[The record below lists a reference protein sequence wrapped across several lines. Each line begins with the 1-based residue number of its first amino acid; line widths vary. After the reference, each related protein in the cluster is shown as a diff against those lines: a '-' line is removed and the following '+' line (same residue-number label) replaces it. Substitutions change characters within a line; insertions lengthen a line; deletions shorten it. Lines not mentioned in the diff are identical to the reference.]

1 MELQGYKTFANRTMF
16 EFPESITAVVGPN
29 GSGKSNVSDA
39 IRWVLGEQ
47 SFGLLRARKTED
59 MIFAG
64 SEQKTRAGMAT
75 ATIVFDNQDSWLPID
90 FTDVAISRR
99 AYRDGQNEYFLNG
112 QKVRL
117 KEISELLAQS
127 GLAERTY
134 TIVGQGAVDSA
145 LSLKPDERRRFFEEA
160 AGIGLYRS
168 RREEAIQRLET
179 TRRNLERLLDI
190 VGELEPRMASLEKQ
204 AKRAQEYER
213 VKADLQLLLR
223 EWYGFH
229 WHKHQKELTHA
240 RSVVEAQEVRLG
252 QAKKNLS
259 EYDRQLA
266 KLREK
271 LSGLRASL
279 NQWHSQ
285 SSELHQERERISRT
299 LAVLDE
305 RQQSLLAQR
314 KNFQSD
320 LGRLEEEQ
328 GARGERLQ
336 NSKAELERLKNDLSD
351 ARTQGDQARK
361 NLRERQ
367 VERDNAEREVR
378 DTRRLLVSSETKKVE
393 LDARRNEL
401 NTRQE
406 NLKKS
411 QQALSQSV
419 SADAQNLIE
428 CRTLLE
434 KATREQNEAEAARKA
449 ADEKLAAQRQ
459 QARQLESNLKLVQDE
474 INKLEGERSRAKAQL
489 DVLEQAERS
498 FSGLNQG
505 AKYILESAQQGKLS
519 GKYQSFSSQIE
530 VPRELEAAIA
540 AVLGE
545 HLDGILLKGKD
556 DLEKVLTY
564 LEKGDK
570 GRAVLIPED
579 FESNVDLLQKVN
591 DPDCLGTAAEL
602 IQVSGQLKTTVRLL
616 LGQVLIV
623 KDRAAAKRIMVQM
636 PLTARAVTLKGEIFW
651 GNGVVVAGQETRGG
665 MIARPRQKREL
676 QEALEVLIQQL
687 KAKNET
693 LKKIRQDMETQR
705 QKEVELES
713 EVRQASQRIVQ
724 CNQATQKANLA
735 VEQVKQKAE
744 FQKNQLA
751 SIDGQINRTEEE
763 IKKVRD
769 EIRNVTVRIE
779 ELQGQIRTQ
788 NKALG
793 GLPLEELQSQ
803 VVHWNTQQAVVERAV
818 KDAENRQ
825 GEYQNALKQNEQQQ
839 TDMALRLGKLNELMI
854 NLEEEKKG
862 LVSQEGSL
870 NAEIQA
876 LQEKIEPAE
885 QDLIGLEKEQDVI
898 QNNQSAAQQAL
909 TVSERYAA
917 TAHLDVTRQREALDS
932 LRRRIED
939 DFGLVAF
946 QYTTDVLSPTPL
958 PLEGFVSTLPQI
970 TEISPEIEENVARQR
985 SMLRRMGAVNLDAK
999 SEYDS
1004 VKERFDYMTSQ
1015 IGDLKAADL
1024 DLQQVIA
1031 ELDELMK
1038 IEFSKTFNA
1047 VAAEFKQIFTR
1058 LFGGGSAKLVLVDKE
1073 NPADSGV
1080 EIEARL
1086 PGRREQGLAL
1096 LSGGER
1102 SLTAVAL
1109 IFSLLKVSPTPFCVL
1124 DEVDAALDE
1133 ANVGRFCDLLKE
1145 LSQNTQFII
1154 ITHNRNTVSASGV
1167 IYGVTMGRDSVSQV
1181 ISLKLDEVSDDMVK

>member
-1 MELQGYKTFANRTMF
+1 MELQGYKTFANRTLF

-64 SEQKTRAGMAT
+64 SEQKARAGMAT
-75 ATIVFDNQDSWLPID
+75 ATIVFDNQNNWLPID
-90 FTDVAISRR
+90 FTDVAITRR

-160 AGIGLYRS
+160 AGIGLFRS
-168 RREEAIQRLET
+168 RREEAITRLET
-179 TRRNLERLLDI
+179 TRRNLERLMDI
-190 VGELEPRMASLEKQ
+190 VGELEPRMLSLEKQ

-229 WHKHQKELTHA
+229 WHRHQKELTHA

-252 QAKKNLS
+252 QAKAHLS
-259 EYDRQLA
+259 DVDQKLA

-271 LSGLRASL
+271 LIGLRASL
-279 NQWHSQ
+279 NQWHTQ
-285 SSELHQERERISRT
+285 SAELHQERERISRN

-305 RQQSLLAQR
+305 RQQSLIAQR
-314 KNFQSD
+314 KNLQSD
-320 LGRLEEEQ
+320 LGKLEEEK
-328 GARGERLQ
+328 GAREERLQ
-336 NSKAELERLKNDLSD
+336 NSNADLGRLKNDFND
-351 ARTQGDQARK
+351 ARTQGDLARK
-361 NLRERQ
+361 ALRERQ
-367 VERDNAEREVR
+367 VERDSAEREVR
-378 DTRRLLVSSETKKVE
+378 ETRRLLVSSETKKVE
-393 LDARRNEL
+393 MDARRNEL
-401 NTRQE
+401 NTRLE

-411 QQALSQSV
+411 QQSLSQSV

-434 KATREQNEAEAARKA
+434 KATREQAEAESSRKS
-449 ADEKLAAQRQ
+449 ADEKFAAQRL
-459 QARQLESNLKLVQDE
+459 QAKQLENNLKVVQDE

-489 DVLEQAERS
+489 DVLDQAERS

-519 GKYQSFSSQIE
+519 GKYRSFSSQIE

-556 DLEKVLTY
+556 DLDKVLTY

-579 FESNVDLLQKVN
+579 FESDVELVQKVN

-602 IQVSGQLKTTVRLL
+602 IQVSGPLKTMVKLL

-623 KDRAAAKRIMVQM
+623 KDRAAARRIAGQI
-636 PLTARAVTLKGEIFW
+636 PLSARAVTLKGEIFW

-665 MIARPRQKREL
+665 MMARPRQKREL
-676 QEALEVLIQQL
+676 QETLEGYIQQL
-687 KAKNET
+687 NGKNET
-693 LKKIRQDMETQR
+693 LKKIRQEMEAQR
-705 QKEVELES
+705 QKEVELEA
-713 EVRQASQRIVQ
+713 EVRLAAQRIGQ
-724 CNQATQKANLA
+724 CNQATQKATLA

-744 FQKNQLA
+744 FQKNQLS
-751 SIDGQINRTEEE
+751 SIDGQISRTEEE

-769 EIRNVTVRIE
+769 EIRNASTRIE
-779 ELQGQIRTQ
+779 ELQGQIRSQ
-788 NKALG
+788 NKALS

-818 KDAENRQ
+818 KDAENRL
-825 GEYQNALKQNEQQQ
+825 GEYQNALKQNQQQ
-839 TDMALRLGKLNELMI
+839 QADMTLRLGKLNELMVS
-854 NLEEEKKG
+854 LEAEKKA
-862 LVSQEGSL
+862 LVGQESSL
-870 NAEIQA
+870 NEAIQV

-885 QDLIGLEKEQDVI
+885 QDLMGVEKNQEEI
-898 QNNQSAAQQAL
+898 QGNQSAAQQAL
-909 TVSERYAA
+909 SVSERYASS
-917 TAHLDVTRQREALDS
+917 AHLDVTRQREALDT

-958 PLEGFVSTLPQI
+958 PLEGFVSELPQI
-970 TEISPEIEENVARQR
+970 SEISPEIEENVTRQR

-999 SEYDS
+999 TEYES
-1004 VKERFDYMTSQ
+1004 VKGRFEYMTTQ

-1058 LFGGGSAKLVLVDKE
+1058 LFGGGSAKLVLVDKD

-1109 IFSLLKVSPTPFCVL
+1109 IFSLLKVSPTPFCVM

-1154 ITHNRNTVSASGV
+1154 ITHNRNTVQAAGV

>member
-16 EFPESITAVVGPN
+16 EFPEAITAIVGPN

-47 SFGLLRARKTED
+47 SFSLLRARKTDD

-75 ATIVFDNQDSWLPID
+75 ATIVFDNQDNWLPID

-160 AGIGLYRS
+160 AGIGLFRS
-168 RREEAIQRLET
+168 RREEAIQRLDT
-179 TRRNLERLLDI
+179 TRRNLDRLLDI
-190 VGELEPRMASLEKQ
+190 VGELEPRMLSLEKQ

-229 WHKHQKELTHA
+229 WHKHQAELTHA
-240 RSVVEAQEVRLG
+240 RSVVEAQEGRLT
-252 QAKKNLS
+252 
-259 EYDRQLA
+259 LA
-266 KLREK
+266 KAHVSEIDQQMGKQREK
-271 LSGLRASL
+271 LNALRSNL
-279 NQWHSQ
+279 NQWHNQ
-285 SSELHQERERISRT
+285 SSELHQERERISRG
-299 LAVLDE
+299 LAVLEE
-305 RQQSLLAQR
+305 RQQSLVGQR
-314 KNFQSD
+314 KNLQSD
-320 LGRLEEEQ
+320 LGRLEEEE
-328 GARGERLQ
+328 GSRRERLA
-336 NSKAELERLKNDLSD
+336 NSTGDLERLKIDLAE
-351 ARTQGDQARK
+351 ARSMGDQARK
-361 NLRERQ
+361 TLRERQ
-367 VERDNAEREVR
+367 LERDNAEREVR
-378 DTRRLLVSSETKKVE
+378 ETRRLMLSSETKKVE

-401 NTRQE
+401 KARLE
-406 NLKKS
+406 NLNKT
-411 QQALSQSV
+411 QQALNLSV
-419 SADAQNLIE
+419 KEDAQNLINSQ
-428 CRTLLE
+428 TLLE
-434 KATREQNEAEAARKA
+434 KAVKEQNDAESGRKT
-449 ADEKLAAQRQ
+449 ADEKLSAHRQ
-459 QARQLESNLKLVQDE
+459 QARLLDASLKQVQDE
-474 INKLEGERSRAKAQL
+474 INRLEGERSRNRAQL
-489 DVLEQAERS
+489 DVLEQADRS

-505 AKYILESAQQGKLS
+505 ARYILESAQQGKIS
-519 GKYQSFSSQIE
+519 GLFRSFSSQIE
-530 VPRELEAAIA
+530 VPGELEAAVA

-545 HLDGILLKGKD
+545 HLDGILLGGRD
-556 DLEKVLTY
+556 DLEKVLSY

-579 FESNVDLLQKVN
+579 YDSTAEMLQQVN
-591 DPDCLGTAAEL
+591 DPDCLGSAAEL
-602 IQVSGQLKTTVRLL
+602 IHVSEKLKSTVTRLL
-616 LGQVLIV
+616 GLVLIV
-623 KDRAAAKRIMVQM
+623 RDRTAARRIVDQM
-636 PLTARAVTLKGEIFW
+636 PLNARAVTLKGEIFW
-651 GNGVVVAGQETRGG
+651 GNGVVVAGRETRGG

-676 QEALEVLIQQL
+676 QETLELTLQQL
-687 KAKNET
+687 KIKNES
-693 LKKIRQDMETQR
+693 LQKIRHDMDVQRARET
-705 QKEVELES
+705 ELEN
-713 EVRQASQRIVQ
+713 EVRQSAQRIVQ
-724 CNQATQKANLA
+724 CNQAAQKANLA

-744 FQKNQLA
+744 FQKNQL
-751 SIDGQINRTEEE
+751 SNIDGQIQRTQEE
-763 IKKVRD
+763 IKKAGEEVQR
-769 EIRNVTVRIE
+769 VAARIE
-779 ELQGQIRTQ
+779 ELGGQIRGQ
-788 NKALG
+788 NKVLA

-818 KDAENRQ
+818 KDAENRLV
-825 GEYQNALKQNEQQQ
+825 EYENALRQNEQQRA
-839 TDMALRLGKLNELMI
+839 DLNMRLDKMNTAMVELDQEKLNLGGRE
-854 NLEEEKKG
+854 
-862 LVSQEGSL
+862 SSL
-870 NAEIQA
+870 NAAIDA

-885 QDLIGLEKEQDVI
+885 EELITLEKEQELI
-898 QNNQSAAQQAL
+898 QSNQSSAMQAL

-917 TAHLDVTRQREALDS
+917 SAHLDVTRQREALDS

-939 DFGLVAF
+939 DFGLVSF

-958 PLEGFVSTLPQI
+958 PLEGFVSELPQI
-970 TEISPEIEENVARQR
+970 TEISPEIEENVSRQR
-985 SMLRRMGAVNLDAK
+985 SMLRRMGAVNLEAK

-1004 VKERFDYMTSQ
+1004 VKERFEYMTSQ
-1015 IGDLKAADL
+1015 ISDLKAADV
-1024 DLQQVIA
+1024 DLQQVIS

-1038 IEFSKTFNA
+1038 IEFSKTFTA
-1047 VAAEFKQIFTR
+1047 VAAEFKQIFSR
-1058 LFGGGSAKLVLVDKE
+1058 LFGGGSARLVLVDKE
-1073 NPADSGV
+1073 NPAESGV

-1145 LSQNTQFII
+1145 LSRNTQFII
-1154 ITHNRNTVSASGV
+1154 ITHNRNTVQASGV
-1167 IYGVTMGRDSVSQV
+1167 IYGVTMGRDSVSQM